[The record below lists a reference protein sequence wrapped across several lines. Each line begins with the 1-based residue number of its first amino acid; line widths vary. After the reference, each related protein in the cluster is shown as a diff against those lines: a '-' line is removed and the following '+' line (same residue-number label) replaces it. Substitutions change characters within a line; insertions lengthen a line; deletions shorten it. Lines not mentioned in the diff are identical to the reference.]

1 MEATD
6 NSSLVDLVRIRDAL
20 REFNSA
26 REWDQF
32 HTPRNMILAL
42 AGEVGELA
50 ATVQWI
56 PDSEVDEALAE
67 SPLREEFEDEL
78 ADCLSYLVQI
88 ADRTGVDL
96 AVAFARK
103 LRQNA
108 DKYPAELARGK
119 AIKYTKLGE

>member
-1 MEATD
+1 
-6 NSSLVDLVRIRDAL
+6 
-20 REFNSA
+20 
-26 REWDQF
+26 
-32 HTPRNMILAL
+32 MILAL

-67 SPLREEFEDEL
+67 SQLRAEFEDEL
-78 ADCLSYLVQI
+78 ADCLSYLIQI

-103 LRQNA
+103 LQQNA
-108 DKYPAELARGK
+108 EKYPPDRARGN
-119 AIKYTKLGE
+119 AVKYTKLGE